1 MAPEKKG
8 FRRRLSEA
16 FAKPTHRSTT
26 PKQDA
31 HRAHTYQRPR
41 EYTCRD
47 SGVHQSLRSQAP
59 RLFPSRASLAASADP
74 QHGSALFTTL
84 LAEVRRVIYAFAWR
98 TGGHSHGI
106 HVQFDSSTG
115 YVRSFPCS
123 LGHEESWVSTAL
135 DAEPNEGLGRA
146 VQFSGSEWRVLRN
159 RAERTHDSC
168 DDDDV
173 DGPRNAARWRTGGD
187 ALALWS
193 PFLPVLL
200 TCKRL

>member
-26 PKQDA
+26 PKEDA
-31 HRAHTYQRPR
+31 HRAHTYSCSR

-47 SGVHQSLRSQAP
+47 PGVHQSLRSQAP
-59 RLFPSRASLAASADP
+59 RLFPSRASLAASADR
-74 QHGSALFTTL
+74 QHGSALFTSL
-84 LAEVRRVIYAFAWR
+84 PAEVRRVIYAFMWR

-106 HVQFDSSTG
+106 HVQSDSSTG
-115 YVRSFPCS
+115 NVGSFPCS
-123 LGHEESWVSTAL
+123 LGDEESWVMTGL
-135 DAEPNEGLGRA
+135 DAEPNGRPGGL
-146 VQFSGSEWRVLRN
+146 SGSEWSVLRD

-173 DGPRNAARWRTGGD
+173 DGPRNTARWRTGGD

-200 TCKRL
+200 TCKRV

>member
-1 MAPEKKG
+1 MAPKKKG

-16 FAKPTHRSTT
+16 LAKPTHRSTA
-26 PKQDA
+26 PKEDA
-31 HRAHTYQRPR
+31 HQAHGYRRSR

-47 SGVHQSLRSQAP
+47 PGVHQSLRSQAP
-59 RLFPSRASLAASADP
+59 HLFPSRSSLADSADP

-84 LAEVRRVIYAFAWR
+84 PAEIRRVIYAFAWR
-98 TGGHSHGI
+98 TGGHTHGV
-106 HVQFDSSTG
+106 HVQFNLATG
-115 YVRSFPCS
+115 YVESCPCA
-123 LGHEESWVSTAL
+123 LGHEESWVATGL
-135 DAEPNEGLGRA
+135 DAVRGRG
-146 VQFSGSEWRVLRN
+146 VQFSGSEWRVLRD
-159 RAERTHDSC
+159 RAERRHDSC

-200 TCKRL
+200 TCKRV